1 MDVFVITDTTQYDYS
16 AVVAIAAAN
25 HKNALHEAGTLHE
38 TDMLYE
44 TETSLEAANYL
55 EAEGSEAESHKK
67 DTFAT
72 ESGRDDGS
80 EMI

>member
-1 MDVFVITDTTQYDYS
+1 MEVFLITDIMQYDRS
-16 AVVAIAAAN
+16 AAVAIAAAN
-25 HKNALHEAGTLHE
+25 HKNALHEAGTIHE
-38 TDMLYE
+38 TDMLYK
-44 TETSLEAANYL
+44 TETSLEAANCL

-67 DTFAT
+67 DTYAT